1 MFGSLIQPFAYRQN
15 LFPGT
20 SFFRTGVGGHVNGCS
35 GNRPRA
41 LTAAHTVANL
51 TARTGRRTVE
61 RFYCCGKV
69 MCFRFQG
76 DDTLDVLYL
85 EIVGLGVVCRSKLFD
100 NRTFGKGYIVFVG
113 RDNLVGILL
122 CSLLYHLEE

>member
-1 MFGSLIQPFAYRQN
+1 LFGSLIQPFAYRQN

-20 SFFRTGVGGHVNGCS
+20 SFFRTGVGGHVNGSS
-35 GNRPRA
+35 GNRPRT
-41 LTAAHTVANL
+41 LTAAHTVTNL
-51 TARTGRRTVE
+51 TACTGRRTVE
-61 RFYCCGKV
+61 RFYGSGKV
-69 MCFRFQG
+69 MCFRFEG
-76 DDTLDVLYL
+76 DDTLDVFYL

-122 CSLLYHLEE
+122 GGLLYHLEK